1 MIILKI
7 LCNLLFLFIGL
18 GTISV
23 ALRDRKIKISWYP
36 KWLWILELIV
46 GIIASL
52 HGFTVWFV

>member
-7 LCNLLFLFIGL
+7 LCNLSFLFLGL

-23 ALRDRKIKISWYP
+23 ALRDKRMGWYSR
-36 KWLWILELIV
+36 WFWIFELIV
-46 GIIASL
+46 GIVASL

>member
-7 LCNLLFLFIGL
+7 LCNLSFLFLGL
-18 GTISV
+18 GTMSV
-23 ALRDRKIKISWYP
+23 ALRDRKISWYP

-46 GIIASL
+46 GIVASL